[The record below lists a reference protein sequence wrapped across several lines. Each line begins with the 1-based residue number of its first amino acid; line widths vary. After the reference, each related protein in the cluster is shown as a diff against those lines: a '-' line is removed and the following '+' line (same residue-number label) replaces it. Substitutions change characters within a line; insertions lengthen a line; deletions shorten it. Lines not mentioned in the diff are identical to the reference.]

1 MAEKEIVKEAKD
13 AAKKEVKKEVKKE
26 ASKPKKPSIFSRIA
40 AWFKSC
46 KSEMKK
52 VVWASWPSV
61 RKNTIMVLVCIIVV
75 SAVIGLVDYL
85 FMQGFTILGRMI

>member
-1 MAEKEIVKEAKD
+1 MAEKDTVKEVSESVKET
-13 AAKKEVKKEVKKE
+13 AKKEV
-26 ASKPKKPSIFSRIA
+26 SKAKAKKPSIFSRIG

-52 VVWASWPSV
+52 VVWASWSSV
-61 RKNTIMVLVCIIVV
+61 KSNTLMVLICIIVV

-85 FMQGFTILGRMI
+85 FSQGFTILGRLI

>member
-1 MAEKEIVKEAKD
+1 MAEKEIINEAKD
-13 AAKKEVKKEVKKE
+13 AAKKEAKKGVKKET
-26 ASKPKKPSIFSRIA
+26 SKPKKPSIFSRIV

-52 VVWASWPSV
+52 VVWASWSSV
-61 RKNTIMVLVCIIVV
+61 KSNTIMVLVCILVV

-85 FMQGFTILGRMI
+85 FSQGFSILGKMI

>member
-1 MAEKEIVKEAKD
+1 MAEKDTVKEVKEAAKET
-13 AAKKEVKKEVKKE
+13 AKKEVSK
-26 ASKPKKPSIFSRIA
+26 AKPKKPSIFSRIG

-52 VVWASWPSV
+52 VVWASWSSV
-61 RKNTIMVLVCIIVV
+61 KSNTLMVLICIIVV

-85 FMQGFTILGRMI
+85 FSQGFTILGRLI

>member
-1 MAEKEIVKEAKD
+1 MAEKDVIKETAD
-13 AAKKEVKKEVKKE
+13 TAKKEVKKEV
-26 ASKPKKPSIFSRIA
+26 SKPKKPSIFSRIK

-52 VVWASWPSV
+52 VVWASWSSV
-61 RKNTIMVLVCIIVV
+61 RSNTLMVLVCIIVV

-85 FMQGFTILGRMI
+85 FSQGFTILGKLI

>member
-1 MAEKEIVKEAKD
+1 MAEKEI
-13 AAKKEVKKEVKKE
+13 KEVKKAAKETVKKE
-26 ASKPKKPSIFSRIA
+26 VSKPKKEKKPSIFSRIG

-61 RKNTIMVLVCIIVV
+61 RKNTIMVLVCIIVI
-75 SAVIGLVDYL
+75 SAAIALVDLL
-85 FMQGFTILGRMI
+85 FSNGFRILGELI

>member
-1 MAEKEIVKEAKD
+1 MAEKEVKAVKET
-13 AAKKEVKKEVKKE
+13 AKKEV
-26 ASKPKKPSIFSRIA
+26 SKAKAKKPSIFSRIG

-61 RKNTIMVLVCIIVV
+61 RKNTIMVLVCIIVI
-75 SAVIGLVDYL
+75 SAVIGVVDVL
-85 FMQGFTILGRMI
+85 LKQGFSILAEIF

>member
-1 MAEKEIVKEAKD
+1 MAEKEVKE
-13 AAKKEVKKEVKKE
+13 AAKKEVSKTKE
-26 ASKPKKPSIFSRIA
+26 KKPSIFSRFA
-40 AWFKSC
+40 AWLKSC

-61 RKNTIMVLVCIIVV
+61 RNNTIMVLVCIIVV

-85 FMQGFTILGRMI
+85 FSQGFSILGRLI

>member
-1 MAEKEIVKEAKD
+1 MAEKEIIKEAAD
-13 AAKKEVKKEVKKE
+13 TAKTEVKKEV
-26 ASKPKKPSIFSRIA
+26 SKPKKPSIFSRIK

-52 VVWASWPSV
+52 VVWASWSSV
-61 RKNTIMVLVCIIVV
+61 RSNTIMVLICIIVV

-85 FMQGFTILGRMI
+85 FSQGFTILGKLI

>member
-1 MAEKEIVKEAKD
+1 MAEKEIINEAKD
-13 AAKKEVKKEVKKE
+13 TAKKEVKKEV
-26 ASKPKKPSIFSRIA
+26 SKPKKPSIFSRIK

-52 VVWASWPSV
+52 VVWASWSSV
-61 RKNTIMVLVCIIVV
+61 RSNTLMVLVCIIVV

-85 FMQGFTILGRMI
+85 FSQGFTILGKLI